1 MLLTDIQLYTDC
13 WENKFCVI
21 IPSYN
26 NATKIEA
33 VINEVLL
40 QTNNVIV
47 INDGATDNTAQLLA
61 HYKNIKVI
69 SYPQNKGKGYAVKK
83 GFKKAIELGYEY
95 AITIDSDGQHC
106 AEDISK
112 FINACFI
119 NQNAIIIGNRS
130 IIKGK
135 ISRKSS
141 FANNLSNFWF
151 LVITG
156 IKLDD
161 TQSGFRLYPIK
172 KMQHILTLTRRYEFE
187 IEIMV
192 KASWQNI
199 PIESIPISVIYP
211 PENERISHF
220 RPVVDF
226 IRIGLLNSWL
236 VFLSLTFFRPFA
248 FIKKLNKKYIVD
260 FFNQNLVKTKDNNFK
275 IVGSIMFGVFM
286 GIIPLWGYQLIT
298 AIALAYVFRLNK
310 LIVGVAAN
318 ISITPMIPVII
329 YLSYLTGGIVLG
341 TDISK
346 LPFNAGL
353 SVELFTT
360 NIKQYL
366 IGSFVLASF
375 VSSLIG
381 TFFYIL
387 LLFVRKE
394 HR

>member
-33 VINEVLL
+33 VINDVLL

>member
-1 MLLTDIQLYTDC
+1 MTDIQLYTDC

-33 VINEVLL
+33 VINDVLL

-248 FIKKLNKKYIVD
+248 FIKKLNKKILSI
-260 FFNQNLVKTKDNNFK
+260 FLIK
-275 IVGSIMFGVFM
+275 I
-286 GIIPLWGYQLIT
+286 
-298 AIALAYVFRLNK
+298 
-310 LIVGVAAN
+310 
-318 ISITPMIPVII
+318 
-329 YLSYLTGGIVLG
+329 
-341 TDISK
+341 
-346 LPFNAGL
+346 
-353 SVELFTT
+353 
-360 NIKQYL
+360 
-366 IGSFVLASF
+366 
-375 VSSLIG
+375 
-381 TFFYIL
+381 
-387 LLFVRKE
+387 
-394 HR
+394 

>member
-1 MLLTDIQLYTDC
+1 LTDIQLYTDC

-33 VINEVLL
+33 VINDVLL

>member
-1 MLLTDIQLYTDC
+1 LLLTDIQLYTDC

-236 VFLSLTFFRPFA
+236 VLLSLTFFRPFA

>member
-1 MLLTDIQLYTDC
+1 MTDIQLYTDC

>member
-1 MLLTDIQLYTDC
+1 MTDIQLYTDC

-33 VINEVLL
+33 VINDVLL

-130 IIKGK
+130 IIKGN

>member
-1 MLLTDIQLYTDC
+1 
-13 WENKFCVI
+13 
-21 IPSYN
+21 
-26 NATKIEA
+26 
-33 VINEVLL
+33 
-40 QTNNVIV
+40 
-47 INDGATDNTAQLLA
+47 
-61 HYKNIKVI
+61 
-69 SYPQNKGKGYAVKK
+69 
-83 GFKKAIELGYEY
+83 
-95 AITIDSDGQHC
+95 
-106 AEDISK
+106 
-112 FINACFI
+112 
-119 NQNAIIIGNRS
+119 
-130 IIKGK
+130 
-135 ISRKSS
+135 
-141 FANNLSNFWF
+141 
-151 LVITG
+151 
-156 IKLDD
+156 
-161 TQSGFRLYPIK
+161 
-172 KMQHILTLTRRYEFE
+172 
-187 IEIMV
+187 
-192 KASWQNI
+192 
-199 PIESIPISVIYP
+199 
-211 PENERISHF
+211 
-220 RPVVDF
+220 
-226 IRIGLLNSWL
+226 
-236 VFLSLTFFRPFA
+236 
-248 FIKKLNKKYIVD
+248 
-260 FFNQNLVKTKDNNFK
+260 
-275 IVGSIMFGVFM
+275 MFGVFM

>member
-1 MLLTDIQLYTDC
+1 LTYIQLHTDY

-33 VINEVLL
+33 VINDVLL

-61 HYKNIKVI
+61 HFKNITVI
-69 SYPQNKGKGYAVKK
+69 SNPKNKGKGYAIKN
-83 GFKKAIELGYEY
+83 GFKKAREMGYEY

-112 FINACFI
+112 FINACVT

-135 ISRKSS
+135 ISRKSE

-172 KMQHILTLTRRYEFE
+172 KMHHIKTLTRRYEFE
-187 IEIMV
+187 IEILV

-211 PENERISHF
+211 PANERITHF

-226 IRIGLLNSWL
+226 IRISLLNSWL

-248 FIKKLNKKYIVD
+248 FIKKLNKKNIVD
-260 FFNQNLVKTKDNNFK
+260 FFNQNLVKTNDNNFK

-298 AIALAYVFRLNK
+298 AIALAYVFKLNK

-353 SVELFTT
+353 SIELFTL

-366 IGSFVLASF
+366 IGSFVLASIA
-375 VSSLIG
+375 SSLIG
-381 TFFYIL
+381 TFFYVL
-387 LLFVRKE
+387 LLFVRKD

>member
-1 MLLTDIQLYTDC
+1 LTDIQLYTDC

-33 VINEVLL
+33 VINDVLL

-130 IIKGK
+130 IIKGN

>member
-1 MLLTDIQLYTDC
+1 MTDIQLYTDC

-236 VFLSLTFFRPFA
+236 VLLSLTFFRPFA

-394 HR
+394 HC

>member
-1 MLLTDIQLYTDC
+1 LTDIQLYTDC

>member
-1 MLLTDIQLYTDC
+1 M
-13 WENKFCVI
+13 
-21 IPSYN
+21 
-26 NATKIEA
+26 
-33 VINEVLL
+33 
-40 QTNNVIV
+40 
-47 INDGATDNTAQLLA
+47 
-61 HYKNIKVI
+61 
-69 SYPQNKGKGYAVKK
+69 
-83 GFKKAIELGYEY
+83 
-95 AITIDSDGQHC
+95 
-106 AEDISK
+106 
-112 FINACFI
+112 
-119 NQNAIIIGNRS
+119 
-130 IIKGK
+130 
-135 ISRKSS
+135 
-141 FANNLSNFWF
+141 
-151 LVITG
+151 
-156 IKLDD
+156 
-161 TQSGFRLYPIK
+161 
-172 KMQHILTLTRRYEFE
+172 
-187 IEIMV
+187 
-192 KASWQNI
+192 
-199 PIESIPISVIYP
+199 
-211 PENERISHF
+211 
-220 RPVVDF
+220 
-226 IRIGLLNSWL
+226 
-236 VFLSLTFFRPFA
+236 
-248 FIKKLNKKYIVD
+248 VD

>member
-1 MLLTDIQLYTDC
+1 LTDIQLYTDC

-346 LPFNAGL
+346 LPFNTGL

>member
-1 MLLTDIQLYTDC
+1 MLADIQSHISSLE
-13 WENKFCVI
+13 ENFCVI
-21 IPSYN
+21 IPTYN
-26 NATKIEA
+26 NASKIEA
-33 VINEVLL
+33 VIKEVLL
-40 QTNNVIV
+40 QTKNVIV
-47 INDGATDNTAQLLA
+47 VNDGATDNTLQLLEKF
-61 HYKNIKVI
+61 KNIEII
-69 SYPQNKGKGYAVKK
+69 SYPQNKGKGYAIKK
-83 GFKKAIELGYEY
+83 GFKKAIELGFAN

-106 AEDISK
+106 AEDIPK
-112 FINACFI
+112 FIEANK
-119 NQNAIIIGNRS
+119 QKKDSIIIGTRS

-141 FANNLSNFWF
+141 FANNISNFWF

-172 KMQHILTLTRRYEFE
+172 VMKHILTLTRRYEFE

-211 PENERISHF
+211 PEKERITHF

-226 IRIGLLNSWL
+226 VRISLLNSWL
-236 VFLSLTFFRPFA
+236 VFLSLTFFKPFA
-248 FIKKLNKKYIVD
+248 FIKKINRKNIVD
-260 FFNQNLVKTKDNNFK
+260 FFNQNLVKTNDNNFK

-298 AIALAYVFRLNK
+298 AIALAYVFKLNK

-329 YLSYLTGGIVLG
+329 YLSYLTGGIVMG
-341 TDISK
+341 TDIAK
-346 LPFNAGL
+346 LPFNAGF
-353 SVELFTT
+353 SIDLFTL

-366 IGSFVLASF
+366 VGSFVLASIA
-375 VSSLIG
+375 SSLIG

-387 LLFVRKE
+387 LLFVRKD

>member
-1 MLLTDIQLYTDC
+1 MTDIQLYTDC

-33 VINEVLL
+33 VINDVLL

>member
-1 MLLTDIQLYTDC
+1 LTDIQLYTDC

-112 FINACFI
+112 FINACFT

-248 FIKKLNKKYIVD
+248 FIKKLNKKNIVD

>member
-1 MLLTDIQLYTDC
+1 MTDIQLYTDC

-130 IIKGK
+130 IIKGN

>member
-1 MLLTDIQLYTDC
+1 MTDIQLYTDC

-33 VINEVLL
+33 VINDVLL

-236 VFLSLTFFRPFA
+236 VFLSLTFFRPFS

-346 LPFNAGL
+346 LPFNAGI

>member
-1 MLLTDIQLYTDC
+1 LTDIQLYTDC

-33 VINEVLL
+33 VINDVLL

-346 LPFNAGL
+346 LPFNAGI

>member
-1 MLLTDIQLYTDC
+1 MADIQQHTS
-13 WENKFCVI
+13 WQNKFCVI
-21 IPSYN
+21 IPTFN

-33 VINEVLL
+33 VINEVL
-40 QTNNVIV
+40 TETSNIIV
-47 INDGATDNTAQLLA
+47 VNDGATDNTQQLIDN
-61 HYKNIKVI
+61 YKNITKI
-69 SYPQNKGKGYAVKK
+69 SYPKNKGKGYAIKK
-83 GFKKAIELGYEY
+83 GFKKAIESGYEY

-106 AEDISK
+106 AKDISK
-112 FINACFI
+112 FINACFV
-119 NQNAIIIGNRS
+119 NQNAIIVGTRS
-130 IIKGK
+130 VIEGK

-211 PENERISHF
+211 PDNERITHF
-220 RPVVDF
+220 RPVIDF

-236 VFLSLTFFRPFA
+236 VFLSLTLFRPFA
-248 FIKKLNKKYIVD
+248 FIKKLNKKNIVD

-286 GIIPLWGYQLIT
+286 GIIPIWGYQLIT

-329 YLSYLTGGIVLG
+329 YLSYLTGGIVMG
-341 TDISK
+341 TDISQ

-353 SVELFTT
+353 SLELFTL

-366 IGSFVLASF
+366 VGSFVLASIA
-375 VSSLIG
+375 SSLIG
-381 TFFYIL
+381 TFFYVL
-387 LLFVRKE
+387 LLFVRKD

>member
-1 MLLTDIQLYTDC
+1 MTDIQLYTDC

-33 VINEVLL
+33 VINDVLL

-112 FINACFI
+112 FINACFT

>member
-1 MLLTDIQLYTDC
+1 LTDIQLYTDC

-33 VINEVLL
+33 VINDVLL

-248 FIKKLNKKYIVD
+248 FIKKLNKKNIVD

>member
-1 MLLTDIQLYTDC
+1 MADIQSHISSLE
-13 WENKFCVI
+13 ENFCVI
-21 IPSYN
+21 IPTYN
-26 NATKIEA
+26 NASKIEA
-33 VINEVLL
+33 VIKEVLL
-40 QTNNVIV
+40 QTKNVIV
-47 INDGATDNTAQLLA
+47 VNDGATDNTLQLLEKF
-61 HYKNIKVI
+61 KNIEII
-69 SYPQNKGKGYAVKK
+69 SYPQNKGKGYAIKK
-83 GFKKAIELGYEY
+83 GFKKAIELGFAN

-106 AEDISK
+106 AEDIPK
-112 FINACFI
+112 FIEANK
-119 NQNAIIIGNRS
+119 QKKDSIIIGTRS

-141 FANNLSNFWF
+141 FANNISNFWF

-172 KMQHILTLTRRYEFE
+172 VMKHILTLTRRYEFE

-211 PENERISHF
+211 PEKERITHF

-226 IRIGLLNSWL
+226 VRISLLNSWL
-236 VFLSLTFFRPFA
+236 VFLSLTFFKPFA
-248 FIKKLNKKYIVD
+248 FIKKINRKNIVD
-260 FFNQNLVKTKDNNFK
+260 FFNQNLVKTNDNNFK

-298 AIALAYVFRLNK
+298 AIALAYVFKLNK

-329 YLSYLTGGIVLG
+329 YLSYLTGGIVMG
-341 TDISK
+341 TDISQ
-346 LPFNAGL
+346 LPFNAGFSL
-353 SVELFTT
+353 DLFTL

-366 IGSFVLASF
+366 VGSFVLASIA
-375 VSSLIG
+375 SSLIG

-387 LLFVRKE
+387 LLFVRKD

>member
-1 MLLTDIQLYTDC
+1 LLLTDIQLYTDC

-33 VINEVLL
+33 VINDVLL

>member
-1 MLLTDIQLYTDC
+1 LTDIQLYTDC

-130 IIKGK
+130 IIKGN